1 MAYIVD
7 PDTCP
12 ADLVA
17 AKAALRKLLLGQQV
31 RVFVDQNGERVEY
44 SAANLQALKDWVSAL
59 DSVCGATATGNAPL
73 PQRPLGFTF

>member
-1 MAYIVD
+1 MSFSVD

-17 AKAALRKLLLGQQV
+17 ARAALKKLLLGQQV

-44 SAANLQALKDWVSAL
+44 TATNLQALKDWITAL
-59 DSVCGATATGNAPL
+59 DAVCGPNAASNTL
-73 PQRPLGFTF
+73 PQRPLGYTF